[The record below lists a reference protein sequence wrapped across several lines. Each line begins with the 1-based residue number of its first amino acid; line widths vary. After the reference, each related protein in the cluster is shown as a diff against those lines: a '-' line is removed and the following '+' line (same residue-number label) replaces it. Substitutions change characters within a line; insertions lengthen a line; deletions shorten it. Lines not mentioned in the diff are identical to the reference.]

1 MGLALG
7 LADESQRSPAG
18 HRGIGLILFHSGL
31 ATAEGEGLR
40 AVMIKFAMVTLALSA
55 AFTLDAAERPNVL
68 FIAVDDLRPWLGCH
82 DPKLAVSPNID
93 RLAKE
98 GRRFSRHYVQVP
110 TCGASR
116 CALVFGR
123 YPGRLA
129 GDADN
134 NAILKN
140 AAKQPLPAL
149 PALFRQQGYR
159 TVSVG
164 KITHYPGGRGGKGW
178 VDGSVELPGAWD
190 EALMPSGPWKT
201 PEGAMH
207 GYANGQTRQQAGKDP
222 AKKPVSQSA
231 AGDDQTYPDGWIA
244 EQAVKQLNDL
254 AAGEKPFFL
263 AAGFIKPHLPFAA
276 PESYFQATSGITAPV
291 PAAAGKPAF
300 PTTWHGSGE
309 FRQYRANEGDP
320 FREPSAAEAYR
331 KAYLA
336 CVRYSDAQ
344 VGKLLAALD
353 ASAAAKSTIVVL
365 WGDHGFLLG
374 EHAIWGKHCLFEEA
388 LHSPLIIRVPGQKK
402 PGEATNAIVETI
414 DVYPTLAAL
423 AGLPLS
429 KELDG
434 RSLVPLIEDP
444 AAASDGMAVGFW
456 QRGTTLRTD
465 THRLIVS
472 GKDRATVELYDHRE
486 DPAETVNAAAK
497 QKKTVEALRS
507 RLKKLSPGS

>member
-1 MGLALG
+1 
-7 LADESQRSPAG
+7 
-18 HRGIGLILFHSGL
+18 
-31 ATAEGEGLR
+31 
-40 AVMIKFAMVTLALSA
+40 MIRVVFASMLLSA
-55 AFTLDAAERPNVL
+55 TFIADAAERPNVL

-116 CALVFGR
+116 CALMFGR
-123 YPGRLA
+123 YPGRLP
-129 GDADN
+129 GDAGN
-134 NAILKN
+134 EAIQKT
-140 AAKQPLPAL
+140 AAKQPHPAL
-149 PALFRQQGYR
+149 PALFRQNGYR

-178 VDGSVELPGAWD
+178 VDGPVELPGAWD
-190 EALMPSGPWKT
+190 ESLMPSGPWRT

-207 GYANGQTRQQAGKDP
+207 GYANGLTRQQAEKDA
-222 AKKPVSQSA
+222 AKRPVSQSA
-231 AGDDQTYPDGWIA
+231 AGDDRTYPDGWIA
-244 EQAVKQLNDL
+244 EEAVKQLNEL
-254 AAGEKPFFL
+254 AGSGKPFFL
-263 AAGFIKPHLPFAA
+263 AAGFIKPHLPFVA
-276 PESYFQATSGITAPV
+276 PESYFKATSKITAPV
-291 PAAAGKPAF
+291 PRALDKPAF

-309 FRQYRANEGDP
+309 FRQYRSNEGDP

-353 ASAAAKSTIVVL
+353 ASPAAKNTVVVL

-388 LHSPLIIRVPGQKK
+388 LHSPLIIRTPGQKK
-402 PGEATNAIVETI
+402 PGAAAEAIVETI

-423 AGLPLS
+423 AGLSLP
-429 KELDG
+429 KDLDG
-434 RSLVPLIEDP
+434 RPLVPQLEDP
-444 AAASDGMAVGFW
+444 AAASDGLAAGFW
-456 QRGTTLRTD
+456 QGAATLRTD
-465 THRLIVS
+465 TQRLIVS
-472 GKDRATVELYDHRE
+472 GKDRKTVELYDHSE
-486 DPAETVNAAAK
+486 DPAETVNVAVKQEETVAGMRERLEKISAK
-497 QKKTVEALRS
+497 
-507 RLKKLSPGS
+507 P

>member
-1 MGLALG
+1 MKILLTCWLG
-7 LADESQRSPAG
+7 LL
-18 HRGIGLILFHSGL
+18 GLTSAHS
-31 ATAEGEGLR
+31 
-40 AVMIKFAMVTLALSA
+40 
-55 AFTLDAAERPNVL
+55 AERPNVL
-68 FIAVDDLRPWLGCH
+68 FIAVDDLRPWLGCY
-82 DPKLAVSPNID
+82 DSKLAVSPNID
-93 RLAKE
+93 RLSKE
-98 GRRFSRHYVQVP
+98 GRRFARHYVQVP

-116 CALVFGR
+116 CALMFGR

-134 NAILKN
+134 NAIQKN

-149 PALFRQQGYR
+149 PALFRQGGYR

-164 KITHYPGGRGGKGW
+164 KITHYPGGHSGKGW
-178 VDGSVELPGAWD
+178 AEGPEELPGAWD
-190 EALMPSGPWKT
+190 ESLMPSGPWKT

-207 GYANGQTRQQAGKDP
+207 GYANGLTRQQAGKDA

-231 AGDDQTYPDGWIA
+231 AGEDRTFPDGWIA
-244 EQAVKQLNDL
+244 DEAVKRLIEL
-254 AAGEKPFFL
+254 AGSGKPFFL

-276 PESYFQATSGITAPV
+276 PASYFKATSGVTAPV
-291 PAAAGKPAF
+291 PVAAEKPDF
-300 PTTWHGSGE
+300 PTTWHSSGE

-320 FREPSAAEAYR
+320 FREPAAADAYR
-331 KAYLA
+331 RAYLA
-336 CVRYSDAQ
+336 CVRYTDAQ

-353 ASAAAKSTIVVL
+353 ASAAAKNTIVVL

-402 PGEATNAIVETI
+402 PGEAADAIVETI

-429 KELDG
+429 KALDG
-434 RSLVPLIEDP
+434 RSLVPQIEDP
-444 AAASDGMAVGFW
+444 AAASDGVAAGFW
-456 QRGTTLRTD
+456 QGGATLRTD

-472 GKDRATVELYDHRE
+472 GKDRATVELYDHRV
-486 DPAETVNAAAK
+486 DPVETVNVAVK
-497 QKKTVEALRS
+497 QKGTVEDLEA
-507 RLKKLSPGS
+507 RLEKIPPKP

>member
-1 MGLALG
+1 ML
-7 LADESQRSPAG
+7 
-18 HRGIGLILFHSGL
+18 HSGL
-31 ATAEGEGLR
+31 AAASGAELR
-40 AVMIKFAMVTLALSA
+40 ALMIKLAIAILVFSA
-55 AFTLDAAERPNVL
+55 AVTVDAAERPNVL
-68 FIAVDDLRPWLGCH
+68 FIAVDDLRPWLGCY

-123 YPGRLA
+123 YPGRLG

-178 VDGSVELPGAWD
+178 AEGPEELPGAWD
-190 EALMPSGPWKT
+190 EALMPSGPWQT

-207 GYANGQTRQQAGKDP
+207 GYANGLTRQQAGKDP
-222 AKKPVSQSA
+222 VKKPVSQSV
-231 AGDDQTYPDGWIA
+231 AGDDRVFPDGWIA
-244 EQAVKQLNDL
+244 DEAVKQLNEL
-254 AAGEKPFFL
+254 AGDGKPFFL

-276 PESYFQATSGITAPV
+276 PASYFEATAGIGLPV
-291 PAAAGKPAF
+291 PKATEKPAF
-300 PTTWHGSGE
+300 PTTWHPSGE

-320 FREPSAAEAYR
+320 FREPAAAEAYR

-336 CVRYSDAQ
+336 CVRYTDAQ

-353 ASAAAKSTIVVL
+353 ASPAAKNTIVVL

-388 LHSPLIIRVPGQKK
+388 LHSPLIIRVPGQQK
-402 PGEATNAIVETI
+402 PGEAADAIVETI
-414 DVYPTLAAL
+414 DIYPTLAAL

-429 KELDG
+429 EAFDG
-434 RSLVPLIEDP
+434 RSLVPQLENP
-444 AAASDGMAVGFW
+444 AAASDGMAAGFW
-456 QRGTTLRTD
+456 QGSATLRTD

-472 GKDRATVELYDHRE
+472 GKDRATVELYDHRG
-486 DPAETVNAAAK
+486 DPAESMNVAAK
-497 QKKTVEALRS
+497 QKGTVEVLRS
-507 RLKKLSPGS
+507 RLEKILPES

>member
-1 MGLALG
+1 
-7 LADESQRSPAG
+7 
-18 HRGIGLILFHSGL
+18 
-31 ATAEGEGLR
+31 
-40 AVMIKFAMVTLALSA
+40 MIKWVYASVLLSA
-55 AFTLDAAERPNVL
+55 AFTVDAAERPNVL
-68 FIAVDDLRPWLGCH
+68 FIAVDDLRPWLGCY
-82 DPKLAVSPNID
+82 DAKLAVSPNID

-98 GRRFSRHYVQVP
+98 GRRFARHYVQVP

-116 CALVFGR
+116 CGLMFGR
-123 YPGRLA
+123 YPGRLP
-129 GDADN
+129 GDAGND
-134 NAILKN
+134 AILKT
-140 AAKQPLPAL
+140 APKQPHPAL

-164 KITHYPGGRGGKGW
+164 KITHFPGGRGGKGW
-178 VDGSVELPGAWD
+178 VDGPVELPGAWD
-190 EALMPSGPWKT
+190 ESLMPSGPWKT

-207 GYANGQTRQQAGKDP
+207 GYANGLTRQQAGKDA

-231 AGDDQTYPDGWIA
+231 AGDDRTYPDGWIT
-244 EQAVKQLNDL
+244 EEAVKQLNEL
-254 AAGEKPFFL
+254 AGGDKPFFL

-276 PESYFQATSGITAPV
+276 PESYFKATSGIPAPV
-291 PAAAGKPAF
+291 PVAVEKPAF
-300 PTTWHGSGE
+300 PTTWHPSGE

-344 VGKLLAALD
+344 IGKLLAALD
-353 ASAAAKSTIVVL
+353 ASPAAKNTIVVL

-402 PGEATNAIVETI
+402 PGAAAEAIVETVDI
-414 DVYPTLAAL
+414 YPTLAAL

-429 KELDG
+429 KDLDG
-434 RSLVPLIEDP
+434 RSLVPQLEDP
-444 AAASDGMAVGFW
+444 AAASDGMAAGFW
-456 QRGTTLRTD
+456 QGAATLRTD

-472 GKDRATVELYDHRE
+472 GKDRKTVELYDHRE
-486 DPAETVNAAAK
+486 DPAEAVNVAAK
-497 QKKTVEALRS
+497 QEETVDGMRG
-507 RLKKLSPGS
+507 RLEKISPKP

>member
-1 MGLALG
+1 M
-7 LADESQRSPAG
+7 
-18 HRGIGLILFHSGL
+18 ILFHSGL
-31 ATAEGEGLR
+31 ATAEGGELR
-40 AVMIKFAMVTLALSA
+40 AVMIKVVYASVLIFTATALE
-55 AFTLDAAERPNVL
+55 AAERPNVL

-116 CALVFGR
+116 CALMFGR
-123 YPGRLA
+123 YPGRLP
-129 GDADN
+129 GDAGN
-134 NAILKN
+134 EAIQKT
-140 AAKQPLPAL
+140 AAKQPHPAF
-149 PALFRQQGYR
+149 PALFRQNGYR

-178 VDGSVELPGAWD
+178 VDGPVELPGAWD
-190 EALMPSGPWKT
+190 ESLMPSGPWKT

-207 GYANGQTRQQAGKDP
+207 GYADGLTRKQAGKDA
-222 AKKPVSQSA
+222 AKRPVSQSA
-231 AGDDQTYPDGWIA
+231 AGDDRTYPDGWIA
-244 EQAVKQLNDL
+244 EEAVKQLNEL
-254 AAGEKPFFL
+254 AAGGKPFFL

-276 PESYFQATSGITAPV
+276 PVSYFKATSGITAPV
-291 PAAAGKPAF
+291 PRASEKPAF

-344 VGKLLAALD
+344 IGKLLAALD
-353 ASAAAKSTIVVL
+353 ASPAAKNTVVVL

-388 LHSPLIIRVPGQKK
+388 LHSPLIIRTPGQKK
-402 PGEATNAIVETI
+402 PGEAAEAIVETVDI
-414 DVYPTLAAL
+414 YPTLAAL

-429 KELDG
+429 NDLDG
-434 RSLVPLIEDP
+434 RSLVPLLEDP
-444 AAASDGMAVGFW
+444 SAASDGTAAGFW
-456 QRGTTLRTD
+456 QGAATLRTD

-472 GKDRATVELYDHRE
+472 GKDRKTVELYDHSE
-486 DPAETVNAAAK
+486 DPAETVNVAVK
-497 QKKTVEALRS
+497 QEETVAGMRE
-507 RLKKLSPGS
+507 RLEKVLSKP

>member
-1 MGLALG
+1 
-7 LADESQRSPAG
+7 
-18 HRGIGLILFHSGL
+18 
-31 ATAEGEGLR
+31 
-40 AVMIKFAMVTLALSA
+40 MIKVAFASMLLSA
-55 AFTLDAAERPNVL
+55 ASTVDAAERPNVL
-68 FIAVDDLRPWLGCH
+68 FISVDDLRPWLGCY
-82 DPKLAVSPNID
+82 DSSLNVSPNID
-93 RLAKE
+93 RLANE

-116 CALVFGR
+116 CALMFGR
-123 YPGRLA
+123 YPGRLP
-129 GDADN
+129 GDAGN
-134 NAILKN
+134 EAIQKT
-140 AAKQPLPAL
+140 AAEQPLPAL

-178 VDGSVELPGAWD
+178 AEGPVELPGAWD
-190 EALMPSGPWKT
+190 ESLMPGGPWKT

-207 GYANGQTRQQAGKDP
+207 GYAKGLTRKQAGKD
-222 AKKPVSQSA
+222 ATKKPVSQSS
-231 AGDDQTYPDGWIA
+231 AGDDMTYPDGWIA
-244 EQAVKQLNDL
+244 EEAVRRLNGL
-254 AAGEKPFFL
+254 AGGEKPFFL

-276 PESYFQATSGITAPV
+276 PESYFKATSGITAPV
-291 PAAAGKPAF
+291 PVAAEKPAF

-309 FRQYRANEGDP
+309 FRQYAANEGDP

-353 ASAAAKSTIVVL
+353 ASTAAKNTIVVL

-388 LHSPLIIRVPGQKK
+388 LHSPLIIRTPGQKQ
-402 PGEATNAIVETI
+402 PGEAAEAIVETVDI
-414 DVYPTLAAL
+414 YPTLAAL

-429 KELDG
+429 KDLDG
-434 RSLVPLIEDP
+434 RSLLPQIEDP
-444 AAASDGMAVGFW
+444 AAASDGMAIGFW
-456 QRGTTLRTD
+456 HGSTTLRTE

-472 GKDRATVELYDHRE
+472 GKDRAMVELYDHRK
-486 DPAETVNAAAK
+486 DPAETVNVAAK
-497 QKKTVEALRS
+497 QEEMLDGMRE
-507 RLKKLSPGS
+507 RLSKISAKP

>member
-1 MGLALG
+1 
-7 LADESQRSPAG
+7 
-18 HRGIGLILFHSGL
+18 
-31 ATAEGEGLR
+31 
-40 AVMIKFAMVTLALSA
+40 MIKVAFASMLLAA
-55 AFTLDAAERPNVL
+55 AFTVDAAERPNFL
-68 FIAVDDLRPWLGCH
+68 FIAVDDLRPWLGCY
-82 DPKLAVSPNID
+82 DSKLAVSPNID

-116 CALVFGR
+116 CALMFGR
-123 YPGRLA
+123 YPGRLP
-129 GDADN
+129 GDAGN
-134 NAILKN
+134 EAIQKT
-140 AAKQPLPAL
+140 AAKQPVPAL
-149 PALFRQQGYR
+149 PALFRQNGYR

-164 KITHYPGGRGGKGW
+164 KITHFPGGRGGKGW
-178 VDGSVELPGAWD
+178 ADGPEELPGAWD
-190 EALMPSGPWKT
+190 ESLMPSGPWKT

-207 GYANGQTRQQAGKDP
+207 GYANGLTRQQAGKDP
-222 AKKPVSQSA
+222 VKKPVNQSV
-231 AGDDQTYPDGWIA
+231 AGDDRTYPDGWTA
-244 EQAVKQLNDL
+244 DEAVKRLNEL
-254 AAGEKPFFL
+254 AGTGKPFFL

-276 PESYFQATSGITAPV
+276 PESYFEATSGITAPV
-291 PAAAGKPAF
+291 PRAGEKPAF

-336 CVRYSDAQ
+336 CVRYTDAQ

-353 ASAAAKSTIVVL
+353 ASSAAKNTIVVL

-388 LHSPLIIRVPGQKK
+388 LHSPLILRVPGQKM
-402 PGEATNAIVETI
+402 PGEAADAIVETI
-414 DVYPTLAAL
+414 DIYPTLAAL

-434 RSLVPLIEDP
+434 RSLVPQLEDP
-444 AAASDGMAVGFW
+444 AAASDGMAASFW
-456 QRGTTLRTD
+456 QGSATLRTD

-472 GKDRATVELYDHRE
+472 GKDPAKMELYDHRE
-486 DPAETVNAAAK
+486 DPAETVNRAAK
-497 QKKTVEALRS
+497 QEETVDGMRE
-507 RLKKLSPGS
+507 RLEKISAKP